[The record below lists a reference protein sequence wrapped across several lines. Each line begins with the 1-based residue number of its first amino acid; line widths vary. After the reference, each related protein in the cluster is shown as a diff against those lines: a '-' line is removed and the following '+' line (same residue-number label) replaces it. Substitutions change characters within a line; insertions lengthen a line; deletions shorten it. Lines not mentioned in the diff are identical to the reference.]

1 MPRIIHTNG
10 KKADRFIPKFNRKIA
25 HDYLA
30 QSGNLVAKFD
40 QLERNKAYVEKIV
53 SHGIDDGV
61 LIFADHKKLERLE
74 KQQTMMSEYLTPEV
88 KKGHKH
94 WNKGAG
100 LNPFL
105 AMYMYQNRNWVVK
118 KPSELVK
125 RLIRI

>member
-10 KKADRFIPKFNRKIA
+10 KKADRFLPKFNRKIA
-25 HDYLA
+25 NDYLA
-30 QSGNLVAKFD
+30 QAGNLVSKFD

-53 SHGIDDGV
+53 SHGVDDGV

-74 KQQTMMSEYLTPEV
+74 KQQTAMNIFLTPDV
-88 KKGHKH
+88 KKGHKY
-94 WNKGAG
+94 WNKGSG

>member
-10 KKADRFIPKFNRKIA
+10 KKADGFIPKFNRKIA
-25 HDYLA
+25 NDYLA
-30 QSGNLVAKFD
+30 QAGNLVSKFD

-74 KQQTMMSEYLTPEV
+74 KQQTAMNIFLTPDV
-88 KKGHKH
+88 KKGHKY

-105 AMYMYQNRNWVVK
+105 AMYMYHNRNWVVK

>member
-1 MPRIIHTNG
+1 MPRIIHTIG
-10 KKADRFIPKFNRKIA
+10 KKADKFIPKYNKTLA
-25 HDYLA
+25 DDYLNRT
-30 QSGNLVAKFD
+30 GNLISNFE
-40 QLERNKAYVEKIV
+40 QLERNKLWVKKIV
-53 SHGIDDGV
+53 DNGIDDGV
-61 LIFADHKKLERLE
+61 LLFADHKKLERLE

>member
-53 SHGIDDGV
+53 SHGIDD
-61 LIFADHKKLERLE
+61 DHKKLERLE